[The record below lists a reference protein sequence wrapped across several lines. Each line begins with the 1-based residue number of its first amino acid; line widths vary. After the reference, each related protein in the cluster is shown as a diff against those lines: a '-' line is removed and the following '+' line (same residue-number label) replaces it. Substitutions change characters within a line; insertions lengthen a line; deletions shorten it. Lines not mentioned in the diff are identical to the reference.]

1 MAKKKYECLFT
12 PGKIGNVELKNR
24 IAMAPMGSGHAGSD
38 RALTY
43 VGIDYYKERAKG
55 GAGMV
60 ILEGEMLGTDVDP
73 FPITFKPPCIDGMSK
88 LPKLTE
94 FADAL
99 KAYNCVPC
107 VQLSIGVGN
116 QADDPTLATPVSAS
130 EIPCTNNPSVMARA
144 LTKDDIKKL
153 ISIMRR
159 AARVCQDAGVEIIEV
174 HGHGGYLLDQFMS
187 PETNHRTDEYGG
199 SRENRFRLAK
209 ELLENIKDETGNK
222 IPVTFRISVDA
233 KAAGAR
239 DLQEGL
245 ELCKLAEAAGY
256 DGIHVDAGRYDAID
270 WIFPPAY
277 LGQGCMADL
286 AEAVKKTVSIPVIAV
301 GNLGDPAV
309 ANQMIADGKAD
320 FIALGR
326 TMLADPEW
334 AKKAR
339 RGADEK
345 IRPCIQCNER
355 CVERMF
361 VGKEITCSVN
371 PQAGREA
378 RLKIIPVTKPKKVAV
393 IGGGPGGIE
402 AAMILDARGH
412 KVTLFEKSDKLGGQL
427 KYAGYESFKF
437 GIKRYTRFIQQE
449 LDDTDVDVRLNTEVT
464 IDSIKEFAPDA
475 VVLATGADLF
485 VPPVPGLDDE
495 RVITMDQFIEEGA
508 DPGKKYIVAGGGLVG
523 CETAVGLRE
532 NGVEDVTLIEM
543 KPELAEDL
551 MFINRAAL
559 LGLLDEY
566 GVKVFKSTTIKCL
579 DGDKLICEDADG
591 AQVAFDFD
599 KIIAATGTKS
609 NNSLLEELEDNFDEV
624 YTVGDCER
632 TAKVGEAVHRGFY
645 VGMEV

>member
-1 MAKKKYECLFT
+1 MAKKYECLFT

-38 RALTY
+38 RGLTY
-43 VGIDYYKERAKG
+43 VGIEYYKERAKG

-60 ILEGEMLGTDVDP
+60 ILEGQMMGPDVDP

-107 VQLSIGVGN
+107 AQLSIGVGN

-130 EIPCTNNPSVMARA
+130 EIPCTNNPAVKTRA
-144 LTKDDIKKL
+144 LTKDDIQKL

-159 AARVCQDAGVEIIEV
+159 AARVVQDAGFGIIEV

-187 PETNHRTDEYGG
+187 EETNHRTDEYGG

-209 ELLENIKDETGNK
+209 ELLENIKEETGYK
-222 IPVTFRISVDA
+222 MPVTFRISVDS
-233 KAAGAR
+233 KAAGGR

-277 LGQGCMADL
+277 LGQACMGDL
-286 AEAVKKTVSIPVIAV
+286 AEAVKKTVNIPVIAV
-301 GNLGDPAV
+301 GNLGNPEI
-309 ANQMIADGKAD
+309 ANQMIADGKCD
-320 FIALGR
+320 FVALGR
-326 TMLADPEW
+326 TVLADPEW
-334 AKKAR
+334 AKKAK
-339 RGADEK
+339 RGADDK

-378 RLKIIPVTKPKKVAV
+378 RLRIIPVTKPKKVAV

-402 AAMILDARGH
+402 CARILDARGH
-412 KVTLFEKSDKLGGQL
+412 KVTLFEKSDRLGGQL

-437 GIKRYTRFIQQE
+437 GIKRYTAFIQKE
-449 LDDTDVDVRLNTEVT
+449 LDDTDVEVRLNTEAT
-464 IDSIKEFAPDA
+464 IETLREFAPDA
-475 VVLATGADLF
+475 VVLATGADLY
-485 VPPVPGLDDE
+485 VPPVPGFDDA
-495 RVITMDQFIEEGA
+495 RVVTMDKFIEEGA
-508 DPGKKYIVAGGGLVG
+508 DPAKKYIVAGGGLVG
-523 CETAVGLRE
+523 CETAVGLCE
-532 NGVEDVTLIEM
+532 NGVKDVTLIEM

-551 MFINRAAL
+551 MFINRNAL
-559 LGLLDEY
+559 IGLLDQH
-566 GVKVFKSTTIKCL
+566 GVKVCKSTTIKGIE
-579 DGDKLICEDADG
+579 GDKLVCEGPDG
-591 AQVAFDFD
+591 AQVEFDFD
-599 KIIAATGTKS
+599 EIIAATGTKS
-609 NNSLLEELEDNFDEV
+609 NTSLLEALEDEFDEV
-624 YTVGDCER
+624 YTVGDCEK

-645 VGMEV
+645 VGMEI